1 MTCFKCHQ
9 VGHNRKACQTMVVMG
24 QPGGYTSSQPSSS
37 HPPVFSQPSSS
48 SKPPL
53 FIQPSRSSY
62 PPVFIQPSISSQ
74 PPLFSQPSSYPPV
87 FIQPSISSQPPL
99 FSQPSSSNQQPM
111 FSHQDNYMCFDSSTV
126 RKEQQPAKS
135 RGTNRGTHRG
145 TGRRTCKGTC
155 RGTARG
161 IGRGTD
167 RGTSRSK
174 GRGPGGVSSQQPDQP
189 RAMGD
194 STLTGRQKRTETI
207 GFGIYTNS
215 SGHSF
220 TIVTYESV
228 KEKQM

>member
-9 VGHNRKACQTMVVMG
+9 VGHNRKACQTMAVMG
-24 QPGGYTSSQPSSS
+24 QPGGYTSRQPSSS

-74 PPLFSQPSSYPPV
+74 PPLFSQPSS
-87 FIQPSISSQPPL
+87 
-99 FSQPSSSNQQPM
+99 SNQQP
-111 FSHQDNYMCFDSSTV
+111 V
-126 RKEQQPAKS
+126 
-135 RGTNRGTHRG
+135 GTNRGTHRG
-145 TGRRTCKGTC
+145 TGRHTCKGTC

-167 RGTSRSK
+167 RGTSRSI

-194 STLTGRQKRTETI
+194 STLTGRQKRTKTI

-220 TIVTYESV
+220 TIVTYE
-228 KEKQM
+228 